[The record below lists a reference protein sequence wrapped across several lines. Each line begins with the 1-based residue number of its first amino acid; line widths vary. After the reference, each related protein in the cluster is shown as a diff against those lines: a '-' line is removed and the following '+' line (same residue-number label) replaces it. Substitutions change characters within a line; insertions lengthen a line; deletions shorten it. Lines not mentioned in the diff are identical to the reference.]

1 LELFEKVNRI
11 SVHSSQNKSA
21 PTCDS
26 KLTIWCK
33 IIFVSMEVPL
43 TDALCKITDEFITV
57 QTDFLQ
63 CYNIVK

>member
-1 LELFEKVNRI
+1 MELSEKVNRI
-11 SVHSSQNKSA
+11 NDHSSQNKSA

-33 IIFVSMEVPL
+33 IFFASMEVPL
-43 TDALCKITDEFITV
+43 TDALRKITDEFITV

-63 CYNIVK
+63 CYNNV